1 MANLATAIT
10 NRMRLHSGQ
19 KIQETAIALE
29 SYIHV
34 RWLWLLLPLIMVTLA
49 LFFLIPTIW
58 QIRRWGIPS
67 WRNSTLAAMTHGTEK
82 SGTSLLAIGSSG
94 CKGKEKISDP
104 EEWAA
109 GLEVRLRQEGPT
121 GASYGLMRAG

>member
-1 MANLATAIT
+1 
-10 NRMRLHSGQ
+10 MRLHSGQ

>member
-1 MANLATAIT
+1 MANIATTIT
-10 NRMRLHSGQ
+10 NRMRLDFGQ
-19 KIQETAIALE
+19 KIQGIAIALE
-29 SYIHV
+29 SCIHV

-49 LFFLIPTIW
+49 LLFLIPTIW
-58 QIRRWGIPS
+58 QSCRWGIPS

-94 CKGKEKISDP
+94 CKGKEKISDL

-109 GLEVRLRQEGPT
+109 GLEVRLR
-121 GASYGLMRAG
+121 